1 MSKVGMIDTRK
12 FVSLVITAALIIA
25 TVMAMIVPRVA
36 RAAEDTVSG
45 SFEVNDGSFNVDNVT
60 IWSMAPAEVTEM
72 SPHTDFHVKV
82 DITNTSGLDKLSEV
96 KVILFYES
104 DGAYTAGDEVG
115 SDAAAD
121 HATFKWTPGSGGLF
135 EIVGPLTTKWN
146 CSDAGSIQPSSLLVT
161 EDAFEFH
168 ITVGDVATFTAT
180 TDHWYAYAIATD
192 VEGTD
197 EFVTGDLTMA
207 WYGAIAA
214 GASVTWAAAA
224 PGTGYTQQ
232 DVSVNYIANGDYVKS
247 ARASATWTTGA
258 VTADLT
264 DDDTLGANEF
274 ALKIDDQNTS
284 EPGVGSRVTSSYE
297 PIGSDYQT
305 DEAGDTDT
313 SGLWLKLGSPFT
325 KGTYTGTVYFQISN
339 T

>member
-1 MSKVGMIDTRK
+1 MTEVATIDKRKVLC
-12 FVSLVITAALIIA
+12 LVMVAAMVIA
-25 TVMAMIVPRVA
+25 TVMAMIAPRVA

-121 HATFKWTPGSGGLF
+121 HATFKWTPGSGGVF
-135 EIVGPLTTKWN
+135 EIVGPLSTTWD
-146 CSDAGSIQPSSLLVT
+146 CSDAGSIEPSNLLVT

-197 EFVTGDLTMA
+197 AFVTGDLTMA

-247 ARASATWTTGA
+247 ARASATWGTTA
-258 VTADLT
+258 TLT
-264 DDDTLGANEF
+264 DSDTLGANEF
-274 ALKIDDQNTS
+274 ALKVDDQNLS
-284 EPGVGSRVTSSYE
+284 EPAGSSRVTSSYE
-297 PIGSDYQT
+297 SIGSDGQT
-305 DEAGDTDT
+305 TELGDTDT
-313 SGLWLKLGSPFT
+313 SGLWLKLGAPFT
-325 KGTYTGTVYFQISN
+325 KGTYAGTVYLQISN

>member
-1 MSKVGMIDTRK
+1 MTKVATIKNHRLLCI
-12 FVSLVITAALIIA
+12 VAAAAMVIA
-25 TVMAMIVPRVA
+25 TVMAMIVPGVA
-36 RAAEDTVSG
+36 RAAEDPVSG
-45 SFEVNDGSFNVDNVT
+45 SFEVNDGSFSVDNVT

-121 HATFKWTPGSGGLF
+121 HATLIWTPAGDFVLD
-135 EIVGPLTTKWN
+135 GPDSTTWACDN
-146 CSDAGSIQPSSLLVT
+146 SSSVVPANLYVT
-161 EDAFEFH
+161 NDSFEFH

-180 TDHWYAYAIATD
+180 TDTWYAYAIATD
-192 VEGTD
+192 VEGND
-197 EFVTGDLTMA
+197 DFVTGDLTMA

-214 GASVTWAAAA
+214 GASVGWLAAA
-224 PGTGYTQQ
+224 PGTDYTQQ

-258 VTADLT
+258 VTATLT
-264 DDDTLGANEF
+264 DSDTLGANEF
-274 ALKIDDQNTS
+274 ALKADDQNTS
-284 EPGVGSRVTSSYE
+284 EPDGTSRLTDEYE
-297 PIGSDYQT
+297 SIGSGSQT
-305 DEAGDTDT
+305 IEDGDDDD

-325 KGTYTGTVYFQISN
+325 KGTYTGTIYFQISN

>member
-1 MSKVGMIDTRK
+1 MTKAATIKNHRILY
-12 FVSLVITAALIIA
+12 FVAAAAMVIAMAMALI
-25 TVMAMIVPRVA
+25 VPGVA
-36 RAAEDTVSG
+36 RAAEDPVSG

-121 HATFKWTPGSGGLF
+121 HATFIWTP
-135 EIVGPLTTKWN
+135 
-146 CSDAGSIQPSSLLVT
+146 AGDFVLDGPSSTTWACDNSSSVVPANLYVT
-161 EDAFEFH
+161 NDSFEFH

-180 TDHWYAYAIATD
+180 TDTWYAYAIATD

-197 EFVTGDLTMA
+197 DFVTGDLTMA

-214 GASVTWAAAA
+214 GASVSWLAAA
-224 PGTGYTQQ
+224 PGTDYTQQ

-247 ARASATWTTGA
+247 AKADATWDAAT
-258 VTADLT
+258 LT
-264 DDDTLGANEF
+264 DSDTLGANEF
-274 ALKIDDQNTS
+274 ALKADDQNAS
-284 EPGVGSRVTSSYE
+284 EPDGTSRLTSSYE
-297 PIGSDYQT
+297 SIGSDAQT

-325 KGTYTGTVYFQISN
+325 KGTYTGTIYFQISN